1 MKKSNTISVVMLVGK
16 EAYLVPSLAV
26 VGAASIV
33 GAIGYGAYK
42 LGKKVHDELV
52 EEEVIVVEAV
62 EEEA

>member
-26 VGAASIV
+26 VGAASIM
-33 GAIGYGAYK
+33 GAVGYGAYK
-42 LGKKVHDELV
+42 LGKKVYNELV
-52 EEEVIVVEAV
+52 EEEVIELKVV